1 MADPKN
7 QAADPAEAKTADA
20 AAVQGATPDVKET
33 AATETDVNPV
43 EAKTAD
49 AKETDAKPVEAKTA
63 DAKDAGSKQAGAK
76 KADAKKAKPDAGYT
90 PRLKADYEERIA
102 AAMTEKFG
110 YKNKLEV
117 PRLDKVVVNMGV
129 GEATQDKKK
138 VEQAAAEMEL
148 IAGQKPVIAKAKKSI
163 AQFKLREGMPI
174 GCKVTL
180 RRDRMYEFVDRLVTV
195 ALPRVRDFRGLN
207 PRSFDG
213 RGNYA
218 MGLKE
223 QIIFPEI
230 NYDQIDKVRGMD
242 IIITT
247 TAKTDEEARE
257 LLRLFNFPFPA
268 EAEAQQAA

>member
-1 MADPKN
+1 MADDKKKVEEAEKTEMTE
-7 QAADPAEAKTADA
+7 QTEQVEVERVGEAEKAQAEAVEALPKAEKADVPKAEKTA
-20 AAVQGATPDVKET
+20 
-33 AATETDVNPV
+33 
-43 EAKTAD
+43 
-49 AKETDAKPVEAKTA
+49 AKPSTMPK
-63 DAKDAGSKQAGAK
+63 GY
-76 KADAKKAKPDAGYT
+76 KA
-90 PRLKADYEERIA
+90 RLKADYEDRIVK
-102 AAMTEKFG
+102 AMTEKFG
-110 YKNKLEV
+110 YKNRLEV
-117 PRLDKVVVNMGV
+117 PRLDKIVVNMGV

-138 VEQAAAEMEL
+138 VEAAAAEMQA
-148 IAGQKPVIAKAKKSI
+148 IAGQKPVITKAKKSI

-180 RRDRMYEFVDRLVTV
+180 RRERMYEFLDRLVTV

-223 QIIFPEI
+223 QIVFPEI
-230 NYDQIDKVRGMD
+230 NYDEIDKVRGMD
-242 IIITT
+242 IIVTT

-268 EAEAQQAA
+268 EAEEKQAA

>member
-1 MADPKN
+1 MADK
-7 QAADPAEAKTADA
+7 
-20 AAVQGATPDVKET
+20 
-33 AATETDVNPV
+33 
-43 EAKTAD
+43 
-49 AKETDAKPVEAKTA
+49 
-63 DAKDAGSKQAGAK
+63 
-76 KADAKKAKPDAGYT
+76 YT
-90 PRLKADYEERIA
+90 PRLKRDYDERIV

-110 YKNKLEV
+110 YKNRLEV
-117 PRLDKVVVNMGV
+117 PRLEKIVLNMGV
-129 GEATQDKKK
+129 GDATQDKKR
-138 VEQAAAEMEL
+138 VDTAASEMEL
-148 IAGQKPVIAKAKKSI
+148 IAGQKPVVTKAKKSI

-174 GCKVTL
+174 GVKVTL
-180 RRDRMYEFVDRLVTV
+180 RRERMYEFLDRLVTI

-230 NYDQIDKVRGMD
+230 NYDRIDKVRGMD
-242 IIITT
+242 VIVTT

-268 EAEAQQAA
+268 EEPQAQAA

>member
-1 MADPKN
+1 MADEDKKVEEAVTPEATEQVEVERVGEAEKA
-7 QAADPAEAKTADA
+7 QAEAVEALPKVEKADVPKAEKTAE
-20 AAVQGATPDVKET
+20 TPS
-33 AATETDVNPV
+33 
-43 EAKTAD
+43 KTP
-49 AKETDAKPVEAKTA
+49 K
-63 DAKDAGSKQAGAK
+63 
-76 KADAKKAKPDAGYT
+76 GYK
-90 PRLKADYEERIA
+90 PRLKADYEDRIVK
-102 AAMTEKFG
+102 AMTEKFG
-110 YKNKLEV
+110 YKNRLEV
-117 PRLDKVVVNMGV
+117 PHLEKIVINMGV

-138 VEQAAAEMEL
+138 VEAAAAEMQA
-148 IAGQKPVIAKAKKSI
+148 IAGQRPVITKAKKSI

-180 RRDRMYEFVDRLVTV
+180 RRERMYEFLDRLVTV

-207 PRSFDG
+207 PKSFDG

-223 QIIFPEI
+223 QIVFPEI

-242 IIITT
+242 IIVTT

-268 EAEAQQAA
+268 EAEEKQAA